1 MRDHS
6 GLLEGLQA
14 SIAELMTSERWTQ
27 FLDVQSRFYSY
38 SPNNVILI
46 QLQNPYATRVA
57 GYKAW
62 QALDHRVMAKES
74 ALRILAPMRYKS
86 DDVHADDHAHEISH
100 ALLHDPESATTKDL
114 TRGLKEL
121 EAESTAYVICTAL
134 GMDTSDYS
142 FGYVIGW
149 TGGAPEAI
157 EGIKASTERI
167 QRAATAVFKT
177 FEVQEPVVET
187 PSVVSA
193 DFSIEQRRDVK
204 AVLDAGDLDAI
215 DLEATYGL

>member
-1 MRDHS
+1 
-6 GLLEGLQA
+6 
-14 SIAELMTSERWTQ
+14 
-27 FLDVQSRFYSY
+27 
-38 SPNNVILI
+38 
-46 QLQNPYATRVA
+46 
-57 GYKAW
+57 
-62 QALDHRVMAKES
+62 
-74 ALRILAPMRYKS
+74 
-86 DDVHADDHAHEISH
+86 
-100 ALLHDPESATTKDL
+100 KDL